1 MITKKQI
8 LQPHDV
14 IRILKAEG
22 WDTIVRSTVTRWCQN
37 GKLQATKFNGQYYIN
52 RAHFEE
58 TILEPMRAAIGIEE
72 ESETH

>member
-1 MITKKQI
+1 MKTKKQI

-14 IRILKAEG
+14 ERILKEEG
-22 WDTIVRSTVTRWCQN
+22 WDNIARSTITRWCQS
-37 GKLQATKFNGQYYIN
+37 GKLQANKFNGHYYIN

-58 TILEPMRAAIGIEE
+58 TILEPMRAAIGTEE